1 LISRYQLS
9 FIAQVWKRSH
19 LHDLYPTD
27 TKVNAAFADILA
39 REGDVESAKNL
50 LYNLQIDEMSS
61 ENSEVCIELLL
72 RALTPCGI
80 AAFWKAYTIPTLRA
94 RRTASELVKCI
105 EGLETFM
112 GMSGCSCQ
120 R

>member
-1 LISRYQLS
+1 M
-9 FIAQVWKRSH
+9 
-19 LHDLYPTD
+19 
-27 TKVNAAFADILA
+27 
-39 REGDVESAKNL
+39 ESAKNL
-50 LYNLQIDEMSS
+50 LYNLQIDEMTS
-61 ENSEVCIELLL
+61 ENSEVCIELLQ
-72 RALTPCGI
+72 ALIPCGI